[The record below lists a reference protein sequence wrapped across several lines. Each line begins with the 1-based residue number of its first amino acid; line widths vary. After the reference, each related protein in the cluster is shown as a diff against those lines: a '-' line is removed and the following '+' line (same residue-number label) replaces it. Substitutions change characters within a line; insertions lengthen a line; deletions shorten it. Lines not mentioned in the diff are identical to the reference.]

1 MKRYLDANLLAMLQ
15 SQLTGTL
22 LVEEPLAR
30 HTSYGIGGPVEAFIT
45 PDNREELATL
55 LRLAHDHALPV
66 YIIGS
71 GSNLLVA
78 DEGLPGL
85 AICLEKVF
93 NRVAIQSGEVY
104 AEAGVKLN
112 HLVHLTMQHHL
123 RGLETLGG
131 IPGTVGGA
139 LVMNAGAFGTEIS
152 KVLVSVE
159 IMTAQGVS
167 QVLLAED
174 LQFGYRCSSF
184 RPEDII
190 LGATFHLTPDD
201 PQAIQAR
208 YREVSQK
215 RRQTQP
221 LNKRS
226 VGSIF
231 KNPKTGLSA
240 GSLIDQAGLKG
251 TRHGDAEISTLHAN
265 FFINHGQAQAADI
278 VALIRLAREKVKK
291 QFGIHLELEV
301 TPLGFAPGT
310 MDA

>member
-1 MKRYLDANLLAMLQ
+1 VKRYLDDKLITMLQ

-22 LVEEPLAR
+22 LVDEPLAR

-45 PDNREELATL
+45 PANHEELATL
-55 LRLAHDHALPV
+55 LRLAHEHDIPV
-66 YIIGS
+66 HIVGS

-78 DEGLPGL
+78 DEGLSGI

-93 NRVAIQSGEVY
+93 NHVEIQSGEVY

-112 HLVHLTMQHHL
+112 HLVRLTMQHHL
-123 RGLETLGG
+123 KGLETLGG

-159 IMTAQGVS
+159 IMTRKGIS
-167 QVLLAED
+167 QVLLAEE
-174 LQFGYRCSSF
+174 LHFGYRQSSF

-190 LGATFHLTPDD
+190 VGATLHLTPDD

-208 YREVSQK
+208 YREVSRK
-215 RRQTQP
+215 RTQTQP

-231 KNPKTGLSA
+231 KNPQPEVSA
-240 GSLIDQAGLKG
+240 GYLIEQAGLKG

-265 FFINHGQAQAADI
+265 FFINHGHARAEDI
-278 VALIRLAREKVKK
+278 VALIRLARQKVQE

-301 TPLGFAPGT
+301 TPLGFSPG
-310 MDA
+310 ALEA

>member
-1 MKRYLDANLLAMLQ
+1 MLQ

-22 LVEEPLAR
+22 LVDEPLAR

-45 PDNREELATL
+45 PSNREELATL
-55 LRLAHDHALPV
+55 LRMAYEHAIPFYV
-66 YIIGS
+66 VGS

-78 DEGLPGL
+78 DEGLPGI

-93 NRVAIQSGEVY
+93 NRIAIQSGEVY

-123 RGLETLGG
+123 QGLETLGG

-152 KVLVSVE
+152 NVLVSIE
-159 IMTAQGVS
+159 IMTNQGVS
-167 QVLLAED
+167 QVLLSNE
-174 LQFGYRCSSF
+174 LQFGYRQSSF

-190 LGATFHLTPDD
+190 LGATLHLTTGD

-215 RRQTQP
+215 RTQTQP

-231 KNPKTGLSA
+231 KNPKPGLSA
-240 GSLIDQAGLKG
+240 GQLIDQAGLKG
-251 TRHGDAEISTLHAN
+251 TRHGEAEISTLHAN
-265 FFINHGQAQAADI
+265 FFINHGRAQAADI
-278 VALIRLAREKVKK
+278 VALIRLAREKVQK

-301 TPLGFAPGT
+301 TPLGFPPGT
-310 MDA
+310 LEA